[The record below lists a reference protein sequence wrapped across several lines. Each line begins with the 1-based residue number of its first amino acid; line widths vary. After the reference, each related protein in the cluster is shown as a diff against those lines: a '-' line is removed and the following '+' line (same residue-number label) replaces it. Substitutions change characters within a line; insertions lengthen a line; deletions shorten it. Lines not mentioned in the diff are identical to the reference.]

1 MKTNTVT
8 QNIFNQWIQERY
20 EELESLEAPDFFSTF
35 SLNAEGVEADS
46 EPATFV
52 EFWVE
57 DYDNKHD
64 FSYLE
69 ATLEKLGVILNREE
83 MLNDYD
89 LMLLERDGAPLPL
102 KAADLTGSGS
112 FGNTYGFRL
121 ILE

>member
-1 MKTNTVT
+1 MKNNTVT
-8 QNIFNQWIQERY
+8 QNVFDQWIQERY

-35 SLNAEGVEADS
+35 SLNAEGLETDS
-46 EPATFV
+46 ESAVFV

-64 FSYLE
+64 FSCLE
-69 ATLEKLGVILNREE
+69 ATLEKLGVKLNREE

-89 LMLLERDGAPLPL
+89 LMLLEREGAPIPL
-102 KAADLTGSGS
+102 KAAKLTGSGS
-112 FGNTYGFRL
+112 LGNTYGFRL

>member
-8 QNIFNQWIQERY
+8 QNICNQWIQERY
-20 EELESLEAPDFFSTF
+20 EEQESLEAPDFFS
-35 SLNAEGVEADS
+35 SYYLDAEGLQTDS
-46 EPATFV
+46 ETAAFM

-57 DYDNKHD
+57 DYDNEHD

-69 ATLEKLGVILNREE
+69 ATLTKLGIKLNLKE

-102 KAADLTGSGS
+102 KAAKLTGSGS
-112 FGNTYGFRL
+112 LGNTYGFRL